1 MKTAK
6 TTWQIV
12 PVADKANDFR
22 WVWEETRN
30 GTVVAR
36 SETSF
41 QYYNECVEDAQK
53 RGYSPPRVERLR

>member
-1 MKTAK
+1 MKTS
-6 TTWQIV
+6 WQIL
-12 PVADKANDFR
+12 PVADKDNDFR
-22 WVWEETRN
+22 WVWEETKN
-30 GTVVAR
+30 GNVVAR